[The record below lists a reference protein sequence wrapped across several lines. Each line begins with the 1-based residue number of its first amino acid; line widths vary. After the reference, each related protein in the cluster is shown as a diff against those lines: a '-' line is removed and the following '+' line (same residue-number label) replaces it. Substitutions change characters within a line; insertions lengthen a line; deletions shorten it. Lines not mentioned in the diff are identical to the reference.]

1 MEGILSQ
8 SESEDTDSENDL
20 PELDSEEEFDG
31 IEDEQENEELLEING
46 ISALEATSAD
56 QELEEDDDKPNYVVT
71 KDANGGERYEYQEI
85 GELIGI

>member
-1 MEGILSQ
+1 LEGILSQ